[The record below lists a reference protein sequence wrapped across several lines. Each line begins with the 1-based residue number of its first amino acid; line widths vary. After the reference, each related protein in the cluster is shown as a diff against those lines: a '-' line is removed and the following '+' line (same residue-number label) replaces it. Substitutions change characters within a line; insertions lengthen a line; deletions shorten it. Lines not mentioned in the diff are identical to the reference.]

1 MFELDIPG
9 FKLLQLENIV
19 LDFNGTISH
28 DGKLISEVADRLFEL
43 RENFAIFVVTADT
56 FGTVK
61 AQMKELARIK
71 ILETTDHR
79 DEKRSFVTQ
88 LGRDSV
94 VAFGNG
100 RNDVMMLKTASLGIA
115 VCQGEGASSEV
126 VQAADIV
133 CKDIRDG
140 LDLLR
145 FPKRLLATLR
155 A

>member
-1 MFELDIPG
+1 MFELDVPG
-9 FKLLQLENIV
+9 FKLLRLENIV

-28 DGKLISEVADRLFEL
+28 DGKLIPEVADRLFEL
-43 RENFAIFVVTADT
+43 KENFAIFVVTADT

-61 AQMKELARIK
+61 EQMKELAQIK
-71 ILETTDHR
+71 ILETTNHR
-79 DEKRSFVTQ
+79 DEKRAFVTQ
-88 LGRDSV
+88 LGKDSV

-100 RNDVMMLKTASLGIA
+100 RNDVMMLKAASLGIA

-133 CKDIRDG
+133 CRDIRDG